1 MNLIFLTRY
10 KRGAKILVNLDNM
23 LAANRDDDK
32 TVLAMCDDITFEV
45 NETLEEILALYSQT
59 K

>member
-1 MNLIFLTRY
+1 MNLIFLTRH
-10 KRGAKILVNLDNM
+10 KRGAKILINLDNM

-32 TVLAMCDDITFEV
+32 TVIAMCDDIVFEV
-45 NETLEEILALYSQT
+45 NETLEEIMALYLQT